1 MYIYPQGEEG
11 GERRHW
17 QVGFSFTTSGGSPWM
32 DSGQAAAGWI
42 SPSPTSHANE
52 MERTRMHDAG
62 AAIKR
67 IHAGAGQVGRGTHL
81 VRRCVKKHKQQEQ
94 LAAAS
99 CRQAEQPG
107 EY

>member
-1 MYIYPQGEEG
+1 MDE
-11 GERRHW
+11 
-17 QVGFSFTTSGGSPWM
+17 FS
-32 DSGQAAAGWI
+32 QAAAGWMDLPI
-42 SPSPTSHANE
+42 PNLPCKRNGTNADGRRRGAIN
-52 MERTRMHDAG
+52 RIQAG
-62 AAIKR
+62 GR
-67 IHAGAGQVGRGTHL
+67 QVGGGTHL